1 MSIEFK
7 TETIKIISGE
17 MIIFP
22 KGVTHK
28 PFTNEVCEVMLVEPK
43 GVLNTAYTKGDFTA
57 PNNQWV

>member
-43 GVLNTAYTKGDFTA
+43 GVLNTA
-57 PNNQWV
+57 PNNQCV